1 MNKLLLN
8 ALLFQLGWFLCVFA
22 ARQPWLLL
30 GVPLL
35 LAIHLRWVAGWHA
48 EGRLLVSVLLS
59 GAALDSTLLQ
69 MGVLDF
75 AGDSLLLPLW
85 LAARGCCSAPRS
97 IIAWP
102 GAHGPGGVPACS
114 AHAAGRCPTT
124 LARNWP
130 VSGCRWA
137 CGPAC

>member
-22 ARQPWLLL
+22 AQQPWLLL

-85 LAARGCCSAPRS
+85 LAALWLLFG
-97 IIAWP
+97 
-102 GAHGPGGVPACS
+102 
-114 AHAAGRCPTT
+114 TT
-124 LARNWP
+124 LNH
-130 VSGCRWA
+130 C
-137 CGPAC
+137 